1 MAPQSSALLLESG
14 LDACIT
20 SLSERQLVAASS
32 AFTGPYVQID
42 CQVQKISFEFH
53 KRGSS
58 PKSFR
63 EGGLRQPALAL
74 RSWYGRSVERTS
86 RCCYADA
93 GDSAQDRSGSPFPR
107 LIRGNSP
114 FHGFGFFLLLVTIVL
129 LTEWMRASLI
139 AALLSG
145 SGLQKT
151 SAMRC
156 WRLRRAGEQDRIDDE
171 TVFISERN

>member
-63 EGGLRQPALAL
+63 EGALRQPALAF
-74 RSWYGRSVERTS
+74 RSWYGTSVERTS
-86 RCCYADA
+86 RCCSADA
-93 GDSAQDRSGSPFPR
+93 GDSAQDRNCSPFPR
-107 LIRGNSP
+107 SIRENSP
-114 FHGFGFFLLLVTIVL
+114 VHGFGFFLLLATIVL
-129 LTEWMRASLI
+129 LNRWSGCGRALMRRCFTAAVYKRHLRCVAGIYGGLGSKTELMMR
-139 AALLSG
+139 
-145 SGLQKT
+145 
-151 SAMRC
+151 
-156 WRLRRAGEQDRIDDE
+156 
-171 TVFISERN
+171 ERN